1 MGKVIKNLKNSTAT
15 ENDYIDTRTV
25 KIAAEI
31 VAPVLTH
38 IINLSIST
46 NTFLTVWKHAKV
58 VPLLKSPTADTLL
71 PKSYRPVAL
80 LPILSKV
87 LERVVF
93 SQFVKYL
100 EDNNLVHPNLHG
112 SRSSHSR
119 STPLIQ
125 LYDMWAEQAEEGK
138 LVGVL
143 ICDQSAAFDLC
154 DHYLLVEKLKLLGME
169 EEFLHHQLAIIIH
182 GPFRNLKQLLIYMM

>member
-1 MGKVIKNLKNSTAT
+1 MQGRTCSFKISRVDSGHVLKVIKSLKSSSAT
-15 ENDYIDTRTV
+15 GTDYIDTRTV

-31 VAPVLTH
+31 IAPILTH
-38 IINLSIST
+38 VINLSIST
-46 NTFLTVWKHAKV
+46 NTFPTVWKHAKV
-58 VPLLKSPTADTLL
+58 VTLLKSPTADSLL

-112 SRSSHSR
+112 SRSSHST
-119 STPLIQ
+119 STALIQ
-125 LYDMWAEQAEEGK
+125 LYDMWAEQAASGR
-138 LVGVL
+138 
-143 ICDQSAAFDLC
+143 
-154 DHYLLVEKLKLLGME
+154 
-169 EEFLHHQLAIIIH
+169 
-182 GPFRNLKQLLIYMM
+182 PNL